1 MKYTLQIQEIREKN
15 KKSIVAFMQANGIEK
30 AVLEFD
36 GSGDS
41 GQIDSVVLFPN
52 SKKELAFEQIPF
64 ITFTQRFSGGEWNV
78 EATEKQ
84 ASVDEALE
92 DLAYCAL
99 ENNHGGWEI
108 NDGAYGEIIIEADGS
123 GRIEYNQRIET
134 VEYEE
139 TSF

>member
-1 MKYTLQIQEIREKN
+1 
-15 KKSIVAFMQANGIEK
+15 
-30 AVLEFD
+30 
-36 GSGDS
+36 
-41 GQIDSVVLFPN
+41 
-52 SKKELAFEQIPF
+52 
-64 ITFTQRFSGGEWNV
+64 
-78 EATEKQ
+78 
-84 ASVDEALE
+84 LE

>member
-1 MKYTLQIQEIREKN
+1 MRHLLQIQEIREKN
-15 KKSIVAFMQANGIEK
+15 KKSIVAFMQANGIER
-30 AVLEFD
+30 AVIEFD

-41 GQIDSVVLFPN
+41 GQTEPAVIFPQ
-52 SKKELAFEQIPF
+52 SKQELVYEEITF
-64 ITFTQRFSGGEWNV
+64 ITFSQRFSGGEWNV

-84 ASVDEALE
+84 ASVEEALE

-108 NDGAYGEIIIEADGS
+108 NEGAYGEITIEADGS
-123 GRIEYNQRIET
+123 GKIEYNQRVMET
-134 VEYEE
+134 EFDE